1 MSGPTITVYP
11 NMEATAS
18 SEEVVTTGFNEEVIE
33 PPLTFTQPTMTYAD
47 TPNNLTDFFE
57 SPLVTNQVA
66 WSTGQAALTVLAHI
80 NYRDL
85 FTTDFTTKMRGR
97 NLLNARF
104 NLRVMINAMPF
115 HAGRLRVVF
124 VPGKFATGIQSKIDT
139 YTHFLSQITQLPG
152 FEMDAKVPS
161 MEFSMPFISPHN
173 YIDYASDGAGI
184 FSSSNFGTYYI
195 VILSPLTVG
204 STGSTTVDVTVM
216 SWYDQIKLCAP
227 LIGNANMKGAL
238 QDKERE
244 AVASG
249 SVSKGLRAVSTF
261 AGALSTIPALAA
273 YCAPVMWASDRL
285 AGVASAFGYA
295 NPITDTPTMVVSN
308 QYNRHFANSDGD
320 DTSFTAALLRNNEV
334 QMLQDIT
341 FRKEDEMSWNFLK
354 SVSAITRH
362 FSWDTSTAIGTN
374 IQNFKIGPNNLIEIS
389 NITQGGGHVATI
401 QSGPPFTYLAPQF
414 KYWRGSIVLTLKI
427 VKTQFHSGR
436 LCVVYNP
443 TVNFD
448 FTSLTLNN
456 TQYMMREFIDL
467 RYEDTATFVLPYLN
481 SYDWL
486 LYDEWMGTFKVY
498 IVNQLV
504 APATVAQIVDILV
517 EIKAG
522 DDFELAAPTLDA
534 IPGIPTMVGNADDRG
549 SSTDV
554 GDLSVVRT
562 NIGGSKIGSHNLY
575 PHVRC
580 IGESFTSVKQLTS
593 RLTQIDTLSTVLHNP
608 IITPWLWPM
617 TSTNSGIIASG
628 MGGDA
633 FCLIAPMYAF
643 ARGSFKVAA
652 SEPPNATSEFFKE
665 KSYWLQVAGSH
676 VVTDST
682 SSPTNFPWYTGGRT
696 FAYGIGKSSEQVVS
710 VLVPYYNNYKLTAL
724 EWDTTALLSNAPLS
738 VPTVGVVIA
747 TYNNPHIYRAT
758 ADDFQFGYFLTA
770 PPLML
775 GLT

>member
-18 SEEVVTTGFNEEVIE
+18 SEEVITTGFNEEVLE
-33 PPLTFTQPTMTYAD
+33 PPLTFTQPTMLYAD
-47 TPNNLTDFFE
+47 TPNNVADFFE

-66 WSTGQAALTVLAHI
+66 WSTGQAALTVIAHV

-85 FTTDFTTKMRGR
+85 FTVDFTDKMRGR

-104 NLRVMINAMPF
+104 NIRVMINAMPF

-124 VPGKFATGIQSKIDT
+124 VPGVLNSAVRSKINT
-139 YTHFLSQITQLPG
+139 YTQFLSQITQLPG

-161 MEFSMPFISPHN
+161 MEFTMPFISPHN
-173 YIDYASDGAGI
+173 YIDYTNDITDDPAS
-184 FSSSNFGTYYI
+184 FGTYYI
-195 VILSPLTVG
+195 VVLSPLTVG
-204 STGSTTVDVTVM
+204 STGSTAVDVTVM
-216 SWYDQIKLCAP
+216 SWYDQIHLCAP
-227 LIGNANMKGAL
+227 LSVNANMKGAL

-261 AGALSTIPALAA
+261 AGALSSIPALAA

-295 NPITDTPTMVVSN
+295 KPITDTPTVIVSN

-320 DTSFTAALLRNNEV
+320 DTSFTAALLRNNEL

-362 FSWDTSTAIGTN
+362 FSWDTSAAIGSN
-374 IQNFKIGPNNLIEIS
+374 IQTFKIGPNNLIEVA
-389 NITQGGGHVATI
+389 NITMGGGHVATF

-443 TVNFD
+443 SVNWD
-448 FTSLTLNN
+448 FTGMALAN

-467 RYEDTATFVLPYLN
+467 RFEDTATFVLPYLN

-486 LYDEWMGTFKVY
+486 KYTDWMGVIKIFV
-498 IVNQLV
+498 VNQLV
-504 APATVAQIVDILV
+504 APATVAQAVDVLV

-534 IPGIPTMVGNADDRG
+534 IAGIPSMVGNADDRG
-549 SSTDV
+549 SSTNV

-562 NIGGSKIGSHNLY
+562 NIGGSKIGPHNLH

-593 RLTQIDTLSTVLHNP
+593 RLTQIDTLSTTLHNP

-617 TSTNSGIIASG
+617 TTTFTGVISSG

-643 ARGSFKVAA
+643 ARGSFKIVA
-652 SEPPNATSEFFKE
+652 SEPPNSTTEFFKE
-665 KSYWLQVAGSH
+665 KSYWLQVGGSH

-682 SSPTNFPWYTGGRT
+682 SAPTNYPWYTGNRT
-696 FAYGIGKSSEQVVS
+696 FCYGIGKSTEQIVS
-710 VLVPYYNNYKLTAL
+710 VLVPYYNNYKMTAL
-724 EWDTTALLSNAPLS
+724 EWESTAQIYQKSTPNI
-738 VPTVGVVIA
+738 GVVIA
-747 TYNNPHIYRAT
+747 TYNNPQIYRAT

-775 GLT
+775 ALT